1 MKYSAY
7 LVRIKWETDNGGG
20 GEPIICVYL
29 VAAATATKN
38 KNLYSITIM
47 HTRWKRITQQRKTKK
62 KFIQIYSLLYGLAT
76 LYTQSVCINKCT
88 KLWTN
93 NMSNKIVN

>member
-38 KNLYSITIM
+38 KNLYSIIIM

-62 KFIQIYSLLYGLAT
+62 NWFKSILSSTVWPLSTHRAY
-76 LYTQSVCINKCT
+76 V
-88 KLWTN
+88 
-93 NMSNKIVN
+93 